1 MADEREIPAPPVN
14 AETADWWAAC
24 NEGKLMIPKD
34 NSNGEFFWYPRKNSP
49 LTGSN
54 DISWHE
60 ASGNGTIYSHSTL
73 WRAKP
78 AYCLAYVTLD
88 EGVTVMSNI
97 VDCDFKD
104 VKIGQKVKVVFKK
117 AADGNNVPCFT
128 PA

>member
-1 MADEREIPAPPVN
+1 MTERKIPAPFVN
-14 AETADWWAAC
+14 PENKPFWDAARA
-24 NEGKLMIPKD
+24 GKFLIGKCKD
-34 NSNGEFFWYPRKNSP
+34 TGKHFWYPRKNSP

-73 WRAKP
+73 WRAQP
-78 AYCLAYVTLD
+78 AYYLAYVTLD
-88 EGVTVMSNI
+88 EGITVMTNI

-104 VKIGQKVKVVFKK
+104 VKIGQKVKLVFKK